1 MREFGWTIDY
11 VLGLTFPVFFDL
23 FGLIRRIR
31 MDAAI
36 DEFYMPYS
44 AAKYGGKCAKNL
56 FDGRGTIT
64 IADNEQPDCQV
75 TGEAIELARKRLA
88 KIIKARQNLLTH
100 IAEN

>member
-36 DEFYMPYS
+36 DEFYTPY
-44 AAKYGGKCAKNL
+44 AAVKLGGKYADNL
-56 FDGRGTIT
+56 FGERGSVIIT
-64 IADNEQPDCQV
+64 DDYSITHEITAEELENANRKLLAIINAQQNKLDNILE
-75 TGEAIELARKRLA
+75 T
-88 KIIKARQNLLTH
+88 
-100 IAEN
+100 

>member
-36 DEFYMPYS
+36 DEFYTPY
-44 AAKYGGKCAKNL
+44 AAVKLGGKYADNL
-56 FDGRGTIT
+56 FGERGSVIIT
-64 IADNEQPDCQV
+64 DDYSINHEITAEELENANRKLLAIINAQQNKLDNILE
-75 TGEAIELARKRLA
+75 T
-88 KIIKARQNLLTH
+88 
-100 IAEN
+100 